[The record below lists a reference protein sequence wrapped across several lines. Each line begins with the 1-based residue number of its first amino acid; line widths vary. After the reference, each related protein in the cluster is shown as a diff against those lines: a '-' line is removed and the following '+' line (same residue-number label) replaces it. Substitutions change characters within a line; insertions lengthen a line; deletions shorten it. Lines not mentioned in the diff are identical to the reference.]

1 MQWTH
6 SVASSLLVCLQRTPP
21 FPATGVPWLFSVAL
35 EFSLAFMFLV
45 FILGS
50 ELGFLGL
57 YCLTHWTSLYPP
69 PFVSKY
75 CFLNFMYMGIW
86 LHICLH
92 HLRAWYLWNWSCR
105 PCLKKT
111 KKKKRL
117 NIMANMEMQSRI
129 PVKPHNTSAMTR
141 IKKKK
146 KPKKTRYKCWAES
159 WKPSILLVRF
169 LLRIV
174 WPFLKKSYYARPST
188 SASKLCGYYLPPFP
202 SPSPFFSFLPFPSLP
217 SFFVFERQGFSV

>member
-1 MQWTH
+1 
-6 SVASSLLVCLQRTPP
+6 
-21 FPATGVPWLFSVAL
+21 
-35 EFSLAFMFLV
+35 
-45 FILGS
+45 
-50 ELGFLGL
+50 
-57 YCLTHWTSLYPP
+57 
-69 PFVSKY
+69 
-75 CFLNFMYMGIW
+75 MYMGIW

-92 HLRAWYLWNWSCR
+92 HLHAWYLWNWSCR

-111 KKKKRL
+111 KKKKKL

-129 PVKPHNTSAMTR
+129 SVKPHNTSAMTR
-141 IKKKK
+141 TKKKKK
-146 KPKKTRYKCWAES
+146 KPRYKCWAES

-202 SPSPFFSFLPFPSLP
+202 FPSPFFSFLSFPSLP